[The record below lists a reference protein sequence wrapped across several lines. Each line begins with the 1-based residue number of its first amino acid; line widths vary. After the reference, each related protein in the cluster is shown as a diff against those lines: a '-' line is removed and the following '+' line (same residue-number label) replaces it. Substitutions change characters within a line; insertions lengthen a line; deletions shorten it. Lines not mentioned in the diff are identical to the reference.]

1 MAKFHDINFPSQ
13 CNQWTYLSSKCIKSN
28 KFLSDS
34 GIPGPLSV
42 PLYFEPQESHRQDMA
57 RYTRG
62 LMNTNSIQTND
73 DAKSIILGNMVA
85 NSSDHC
91 MPKNPYLDQREGS
104 SMPRIGERSRPQKVV
119 IGIRVLAAHGGDTS
133 GFCSGEK
140 SNKHGRFGDKLVLQ
154 RNAEWKK
161 SNNHNQVWSAGKQGV
176 EKIETNTPNGSNE
189 RSLSVSNGLSFLW
202 SVNSFEWF

>member
-28 KFLSDS
+28 KFLLDS
-34 GIPGPLSV
+34 GIPGPLSSV

-119 IGIRVLAAHGGDTS
+119 IGIRVLAAHGGT
-133 GFCSGEK
+133 
-140 SNKHGRFGDKLVLQ
+140 
-154 RNAEWKK
+154 
-161 SNNHNQVWSAGKQGV
+161 QVGSAV
-176 EKIETNTPNGSNE
+176 EKNQTNTVDLGISWFCRETQSGKSQTITTKCDLQENTEWRKLKQTHLMGAMNAL
-189 RSLSVSNGLSFLW
+189 SLFPMVCHF
-202 SVNSFEWF
+202 